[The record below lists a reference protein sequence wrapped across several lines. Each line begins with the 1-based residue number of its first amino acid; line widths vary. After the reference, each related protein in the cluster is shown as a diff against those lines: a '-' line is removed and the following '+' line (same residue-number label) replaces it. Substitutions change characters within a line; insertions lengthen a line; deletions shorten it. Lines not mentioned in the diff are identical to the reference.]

1 MNNVT
6 LIKNHSEINGRLP
19 LSLVGTYESTEPPT
33 KNRPSLSSSSE
44 EPVKCFAGKAKTV
57 SYPKG
62 AVIVSEGNVSSSFF
76 IILAGKVRVFSSMND
91 KEVTHNIQLPGSY
104 FGETSLL
111 TNEPLLVT
119 VMALEKTA
127 CTVIAKNDFINWLMA
142 PDVAFAFLGMLSGVI
157 SHLTD
162 KVRQLALLNVYER
175 VVQTLQDMAVN
186 EGNIRV
192 IHNRPTQQELAFM
205 VGASREMVGKIMH
218 DLSKGGYMGV
228 IGKHIFIYKNFPPSW

>member
-1 MNNVT
+1 MNIA
-6 LIKNHSEINGRLP
+6 LLKSHSEINGRLP
-19 LSLVGTYESTEPPT
+19 PFLVGTYEPTEPPT
-33 KNRPSLSSSSE
+33 KSVPSLSCSSE
-44 EPVKCFAGKAKTV
+44 ESLDYFAGKAKKM

-76 IILAGKVRVFSSMND
+76 IILSGKVRVFSSSNA
-91 KEVTHNIQLPGSY
+91 KEVTHSIQLSGSY

-119 VMALEKTA
+119 VMALEKTV
-127 CTVIAKNDFINWLMA
+127 CMVIAKGDFINWLMA
-142 PDVAFAFLGMLSGVI
+142 PNVAFAFLGMLSGII

-162 KVRQLALLNVYER
+162 KVKQLALLNVYER
-175 VVQTLQDMAVN
+175 IVQTLLEMAVD
-186 EGNIRV
+186 EGDVRV

-218 DLSKGGYMGV
+218 DLSKGGYMEV
-228 IGKHIFIYKNFPPSW
+228 LGKHIFIYKDFPSSW